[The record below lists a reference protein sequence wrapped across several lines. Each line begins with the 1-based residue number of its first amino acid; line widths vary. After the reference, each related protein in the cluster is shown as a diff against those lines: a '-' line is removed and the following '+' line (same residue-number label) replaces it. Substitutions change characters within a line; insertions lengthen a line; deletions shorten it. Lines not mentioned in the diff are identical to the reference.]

1 MVDHG
6 DGCISRDVSRSTQVS
21 PRVLLGIFTFS
32 SHSNSWLTRGG
43 IGAGALDIVVGSGS
57 GSAVSAGADGEA
69 KSAGDGLATGA
80 DCGIET

>member
-6 DGCISRDVSRSTQVS
+6 DGGISRDVSRSTRVS
-21 PRVLLGIFTFS
+21 PCVLLGIFTFS

-57 GSAVSAGADGEA
+57 GIAVSAGAGGAA
-69 KSAGDGLATGA
+69 KSAEDGLTTGI